1 MAVGL
6 LGLVCIFA
14 VVSLAGILVRRD
26 GHILFHHG

>member
-6 LGLVCIFA
+6 FGLVCIFA